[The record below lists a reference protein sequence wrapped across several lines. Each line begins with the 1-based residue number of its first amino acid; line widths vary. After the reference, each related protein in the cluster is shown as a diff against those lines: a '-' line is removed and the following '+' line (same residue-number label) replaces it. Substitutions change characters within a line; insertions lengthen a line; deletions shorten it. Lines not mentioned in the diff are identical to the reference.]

1 MQTIWLA
8 RHANRQDFADPDW
21 GETAD
26 RPHDPAL
33 SPDGVEQARKL
44 GRRLGTLDVD
54 RIFASPFLRAVETA
68 CPAAEA
74 LDLPVALEP
83 GLGEWQNPDWF
94 DTKAETLA
102 PSTLGDR
109 YTPIDPGHEPCR
121 EPAYPESRHASLG
134 RIGAAGQCL
143 ADRHDGETLLL
154 VGHGMTVL
162 GVLHG
167 LIGQDVPDPGCPLA
181 SLTQVVRR
189 DGSWRIRTRNDTS
202 HLENGTH
209 AADRLS

>member
-8 RHANRQDFADPDW
+8 RHANRQDFVDPDW
-21 GETAD
+21 AKTAD

-33 SPDGVEQARKL
+33 STDGMGQARKL
-44 GRRLGTLDVD
+44 GRRIGTLDVD
-54 RIFASPFLRAVETA
+54 RIVSSPFLRAVETA
-68 CPAAEA
+68 CPGAEA
-74 LDLPVALEP
+74 LDQPVYLEP

-94 DTKAETLA
+94 DGKAETLP
-102 PSTLGDR
+102 PSTLADQFDR
-109 YTPIDPGHEPCR
+109 VQQGHDPCR
-121 EPAYPESRHASLG
+121 TPTYPESRHESLA
-134 RIGAAGQCL
+134 RIGATGQCL
-143 ADRHDGETLLL
+143 ADRYPDETLLL

-181 SLTQVVRR
+181 SLTRVVRR
-189 DGSWRIRTRNDTS
+189 ENDWHIRLRNDTS
-202 HLENGTH
+202 HLENGSR